1 MAIESANNIHAAL
14 TIYAAT
20 DMGPASPTPVP
31 ANDPPRFDELPAV
44 NSLGCVAYDLRQLF
58 GPHAV
63 GGYLV
68 KLDYPLSSSQCAVH
82 VTPFGYFTPDDMPIV
97 PEPGRQYVIHIDDT
111 FKVIV
116 SLAVHG
122 HDIAFGPTHVT
133 FINFDPIPT
142 VERLTPATGPLPL
155 PSL

>member
-1 MAIESANNIHAAL
+1 MAIESQSNIHAAL

-20 DMGPASPTPVP
+20 DMAPACPTPLP
-31 ANDPPRFDELPAV
+31 ANDPPRFAELPAV

-58 GPHAV
+58 GPQAI

-68 KLDYPLSSSQCAVH
+68 KLEYPLSSSQCAIH
-82 VTPFGYFTPDDMPIV
+82 VTPFGYFTPDDMPVV

-116 SLAVHG
+116 SLAIHG
-122 HDIAFGPTHVT
+122 NEIAAGPTHIT
-133 FINFDPIPT
+133 FINFDAIPG
-142 VERLTPATGPLPL
+142 VERLTPASGPLPL